1 MKRLTFLRLI
11 ALLAMLGSAALTVA
25 PLWAGGWAVVTLD
38 ALPTNII
45 AGEPLTVGFVV
56 RQHGRTPMIGITP
69 AIMAQHVES
78 GEKVTVTASPE
89 GADGHY
95 VATLT
100 LPSGGVWQWVINDGF
115 VTADA
120 FGLPGGQPMPDLM
133 VLGTAPASQPASL
146 KFSGVGWVSA
156 LSLLGAAGG
165 LLLLIRTRRPWAAG
179 LLLSSA
185 IMAGLSFAL
194 PSQAA
199 PTTSAPVSASDS
211 SPEAMGRALFLA
223 KGCVM
228 CHAHTE
234 FAEIRKAFGDFSIGP
249 DLSLVPNAAEYLHTW
264 LKDPKALKPTAEMPN
279 LELNETEIEALVAF
293 LKIGAEQ

>member
-1 MKRLTFLRLI
+1 MKRLTLLRLV
-11 ALLAMLGSAALTVA
+11 ALLAMLGIAALTVA

-38 ALPTNII
+38 ALPTNVV

-56 RQHGRTPMIGITP
+56 RQHGRTPMKGLIP
-69 AIMAQHVES
+69 AIIAQHLES
-78 GEKVTVTASPE
+78 GEKVSVTASPE

-100 LPSGGVWQWVINDGF
+100 LPSGGVWQWVIHDGF
-115 VTADA
+115 VTAEA

-133 VLGTAPASQPASL
+133 VLGTAPASRLASL
-146 KFSGVGWVSA
+146 KFSGAGWVSA

-165 LLLLIRTRRPWAAG
+165 LLMLIRTRRPWAAG

-199 PTTSAPVSASDS
+199 PTAALVSASDYS

-234 FAEIRKAFGDFSIGP
+234 FTEVRKAFGDFSIGP
-249 DLSLVPNAAEYLHTW
+249 DLSRVPNTAEYLHTW

-279 LELNETEIEALVAF
+279 LELKKTEIEALVAF
-293 LKIGAEQ
+293 LKQGAEQ

>member
-1 MKRLTFLRLI
+1 MKRLNLLRLTAI
-11 ALLAMLGSAALTVA
+11 LGMLGIAALTVA
-25 PLWAGGWAVVTLD
+25 PLFAGGWAVVTLD
-38 ALPTNII
+38 ALPTHVV

-56 RQHGRTPMIGITP
+56 RQHGRTPMKDITP
-69 AIMAQHVES
+69 FIIARHVES
-78 GEKVTVTASPE
+78 GERVTSKALPE
-89 GADGHY
+89 GAVGHY

-120 FGLPGGQPMPDLM
+120 FGLPDGQPMPELR
-133 VLGTAPASQPASL
+133 VAGEAPASQPASI
-146 KFSGVGWVSA
+146 KFSGAGWVSA

-165 LLLLIRTRRPWAAG
+165 LLMLIRTRRPWAAG

-185 IMAGLSFAL
+185 IVAGLSFAL

-199 PTTSAPVSASDS
+199 PTASAPVIASDS
-211 SPEAMGRALFLA
+211 APEEMGRALFLA

-234 FAEIRKAFGDFSIGP
+234 FTEVRKAFGDFSIGP
-249 DLSLVPNAAEYLHTW
+249 DLSTVPNTAEYLHTW
-264 LKDPKALKPTAEMPN
+264 LKDPQALKPTTEMPN
-279 LELNETEIEALVAF
+279 LELKETEIEALVAF
-293 LKIGAEQ
+293 LKTGAEQ